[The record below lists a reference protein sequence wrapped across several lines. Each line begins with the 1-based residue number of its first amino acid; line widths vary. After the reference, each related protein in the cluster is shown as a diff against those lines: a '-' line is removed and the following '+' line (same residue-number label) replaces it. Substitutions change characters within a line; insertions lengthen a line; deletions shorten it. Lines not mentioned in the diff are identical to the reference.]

1 MKIIFRAVL
10 STIAACMA
18 SGVHA
23 EISSYPYKITT
34 TVGMVNDIVEVVAG
48 EHAVCSNIIGEGID
62 PHLYRTTRS
71 DINQLM
77 TADVIFYS
85 GLLLEGKMGAALE
98 TVGKRKPVYAVT
110 ELLDPEYLLTP
121 PEFQGHSDPHVWM
134 DVAAWSKAV
143 DVVVAALSE
152 QDPAHAKDYQER
164 AAAYQLKLKSL
175 NEYAVASISS
185 IPENQRIMIT
195 AHDAFNYFGRA
206 YGLQVL
212 GIQGLSTESEAGLQD
227 IRRLVDMLVKQQVQA
242 VFTETSVSDKNVRA
256 LIEGA
261 AAQGHTVII
270 GGLLFSDAMGPEG
283 SYEGSYMGMLDHN
296 ITTVTRALGGKAPE
310 KGMQGKLNGM
320 TH

>member
-1 MKIIFRAVL
+1 MKFIFRAGISAFAL
-10 STIAACMA
+10 AIACNL
-18 SGVHA
+18 HA

-34 TVGMVNDIVEVVAG
+34 TVGMVNDIVEEVAG
-48 EHAVCSNIIGEGID
+48 EHAICSNIIGEGID

-77 TADVIFYS
+77 TADIIFYS
-85 GLLLEGKMGAALE
+85 GLLLEGKMGSALE

-110 ELLDPEYLLTP
+110 ELLEKEYLLSP
-121 PEFQGHSDPHVWM
+121 PEFAGHSDPHVWM

-143 DVVVAALSE
+143 DVVVTALSE
-152 QDPAHAKDYQER
+152 QDPTHATDYRER
-164 AAAYQLKLKSL
+164 ATAYQLKLKSL
-175 NEYAVASISS
+175 NEYALASISS
-185 IPENQRIMIT
+185 IPKNQRIMIT

-227 IRRLVDMLVKQQVQA
+227 IRRLVDLLVDQQVRA
-242 VFTETSVSDKNVRA
+242 VFTETSVSDKNMRA

-261 AAQGHTVII
+261 AAKDHPVII

-283 SYEGSYMGMLDHN
+283 SYEGSYMGMIDHN

-310 KGMQGKLNGM
+310 KGMQGKLTGM
-320 TH
+320 IH